1 MSVGKDR
8 NETDMLSC
16 KDGEGLR
23 FIG

>member
-1 MSVGKDR
+1 MSVGMDR